1 LIRCCFKAIANKIS
15 DRREKKT
22 NKKVAKEKFNLIL
35 EKDSITLSRE
45 NQGLFW
51 KILIIPI
58 FLSVTAEIL
67 ASGFFFLLLIAI
79 PLFILILGKMSEN
92 RKLKVNFNTGL
103 IEEIRRKYGWKDAST
118 KYTAEPSTTFEIDE
132 IKIPVNNQ
140 AVKEYSIY
148 TFKINLKDGPTG
160 FFIFYTRE
168 SALKFRDQVNR
179 HFGRE
184 IIADKTGI

>member
-1 LIRCCFKAIANKIS
+1 
-15 DRREKKT
+15 
-22 NKKVAKEKFNLIL
+22 VAKERFNLIL
-35 EKDSITLSRE
+35 EKDSITLSRKE
-45 NQGLFW
+45 GGLLW
-51 KILIIPI
+51 KILIIPV

-103 IEEIRRKYGWKDAST
+103 IEEVRRKYGWKVAST
-118 KYTAEPSTTFEIDE
+118 KYMAESSTTFEIDG
-132 IKIPVNNQ
+132 IKIPLDNNR

-148 TFKINLKDGPTG
+148 TFRINLKEGPTG